1 MPEFD
6 PSPPLS
12 IVLGLVALQAGY
24 LLSTGELRA
33 RFAGSSPV
41 PASKQW
47 LFGGGVA
54 VLFLALA
61 SPLHALSEDYL
72 FTAHMVQH
80 LLLTLVAAPLLLAG
94 TPGWLLRAILA
105 ATRLAGVARFLL
117 HPVVAFLAFN
127 VVFLAAHLPGL
138 YEQALAL
145 EPFHAIEHQLFLV
158 TAFVFW
164 LPILSPL
171 PDALPRYPV
180 VGQIL
185 YFFAQMFPSTL
196 LGALLTHADRPLYPT
211 YEMAPRIVPELGALA
226 DQQIGGLLMW
236 VGGGTYFVLA
246 AGVVF
251 FLWAQREEMANRRPD
266 PGPGSTST
274 RPSEF
279 SKPLATRAS

>member
-1 MPEFD
+1 MPELD
-6 PSPPLS
+6 ASPPGS
-12 IVLGLVALQAGY
+12 IVLGLVALQACY
-24 LLSTGELRA
+24 VLSTGRFRA

-41 PASKQW
+41 SVSRQW

-61 SPLHALSEDYL
+61 SPLHALSERYL

-94 TPGWLLRAILA
+94 TPGWLLRAILST
-105 ATRLAGVARFLL
+105 TRLTGVTRFLL
-117 HPVVAFLAFN
+117 HPVVAFLTFN
-127 VVFLAAHLPGL
+127 VVFLVAHLPGL

-145 EPFHAIEHQLFLV
+145 EPLHAVEHQLFLA
-158 TAFVFW
+158 TAVVFW
-164 LPILSPL
+164 LPVLSPL

-196 LGALLTHADRPLYPT
+196 LGALLTHAERPLYPT
-211 YEMAPRIVPELGALA
+211 YDLAPRIVPGLEPLA

-236 VGGGTYFVLA
+236 VGGGTYFVVA

-251 FLWAQREEMANRRPD
+251 FLWAQREEMENRRPD
-266 PGPGSTST
+266 PGSVGVS
-274 RPSEF
+274 
-279 SKPLATRAS
+279 